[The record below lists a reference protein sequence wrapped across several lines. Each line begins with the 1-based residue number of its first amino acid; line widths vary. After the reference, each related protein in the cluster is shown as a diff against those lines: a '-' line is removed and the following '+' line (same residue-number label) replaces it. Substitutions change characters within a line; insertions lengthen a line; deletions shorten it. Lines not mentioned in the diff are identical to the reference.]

1 MDKVDEVGAATLAVS
16 GGYFLASIT
25 TIKLMNLRGR
35 KFLIQLGTAI
45 CCVSLGVLAMAF
57 MIKGTKN
64 YEESKV
70 ETMVIVA
77 SMCIFMVFF
86 GITLGPLTSLYVL
99 EIVEPKIMPYATM
112 TNLLGATANIL
123 IFPLIPKGS

>member
-1 MDKVDEVGAATLAVS
+1 
-16 GGYFLASIT
+16 
-25 TIKLMNLRGR
+25 MNLRGR

-70 ETMVIVA
+70 ETIVA

-99 EIVEPKIMPYATM
+99 EIVEPKIVPYATM

>member
-1 MDKVDEVGAATLAVS
+1 
-16 GGYFLASIT
+16 
-25 TIKLMNLRGR
+25 MNLRGR

-77 SMCIFMVFF
+77 SMCIFMIFF

-99 EIVEPKIMPYATM
+99 EIVEPKIVPYATM

>member
-99 EIVEPKIMPYATM
+99 EIVEPKIVPYATM